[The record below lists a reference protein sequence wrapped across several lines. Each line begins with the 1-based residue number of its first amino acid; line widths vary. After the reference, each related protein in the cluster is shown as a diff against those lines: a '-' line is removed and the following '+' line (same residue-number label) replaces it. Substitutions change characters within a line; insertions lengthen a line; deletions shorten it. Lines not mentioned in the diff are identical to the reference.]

1 MVFSFWQRWHIK
13 NHSLLLQLR
22 RGGGGRVNYVLVGG
36 VVDPGG
42 GRGEGLSKMCLGAS
56 GADCGEGEVLLSAE
70 DPVVR
75 AVHVARS
82 PSQHFFLF
90 PPLPA
95 SQQCGC
101 PQRLPSVTEPERRYC
116 AGHPSPSGSLARA
129 DQTHSRNCVI
139 PAQRIYQAQPP
150 PFWPHSLGPYH
161 DEGPILD
168 KNSVRHHLCC
178 CKSLHWKPIN

>member
-90 PPLPA
+90 LPSPA

-116 AGHPSPSGSLARA
+116 AGHLSPSGSLAALFART

-139 PAQRIYQAQPP
+139 PAQRIYQAQPRR
-150 PFWPHSLGPYH
+150 LGPTA
-161 DEGPILD
+161 
-168 KNSVRHHLCC
+168 
-178 CKSLHWKPIN
+178 